1 MEEPLQAYPI
11 TTTLFIFISL
21 ITSSLAHT
29 KNLISCLTSNHVN
42 NFTLQSQPS
51 YYSFLNISIQN
62 LWFSQS
68 GYPKPIAIV
77 LPETKEHLGSVISCC
92 GQHGPFVI
100 RRSGGHSYE
109 GLSSIADETPF
120 VIIDMMNLNR
130 VDIDMDSL
138 TAWVEAGAT
147 LGETYHAIAMC
158 STLHG
163 FSAGSC
169 LTGGIGGHIS
179 GGGFGLLSRKH
190 GLAADN
196 LVDAVLVNSNGQFL
210 DCKLMGEDVF
220 WTIRGGGGGVW
231 GAVYAWK
238 IKLLPVLEIVTGFI
252 VSRPG
257 VRSQVANL
265 VLKWQLVA
273 PQLEDEFYLSVF
285 VGANLP
291 KTKTIGISAT
301 FKGLYLGPK
310 TSMLSILDRVFPE
323 SGCSRENAKRCPG
336 WNLFSTSPALKM
348 AAQLMH

>member
-1 MEEPLQAYPI
+1 
-11 TTTLFIFISL
+11 
-21 ITSSLAHT
+21 
-29 KNLISCLTSNHVN
+29 
-42 NFTLQSQPS
+42 
-51 YYSFLNISIQN
+51 
-62 LWFSQS
+62 
-68 GYPKPIAIV
+68 
-77 LPETKEHLGSVISCC
+77 
-92 GQHGPFVI
+92 
-100 RRSGGHSYE
+100 
-109 GLSSIADETPF
+109 
-120 VIIDMMNLNR
+120 MMNLNR
-130 VDIDMDSL
+130 VDIDIDSL

-169 LTGGIGGHIS
+169 LTVGIGGHIS

-196 LVDAVLVNSNGQFL
+196 VVDAVLVNSNGQFL
-210 DCKLMGEDVF
+210 DRKLMGEDVF
-220 WTIRGGGGGVW
+220 WTIRGGGGSVW

-257 VRSQVANL
+257 VRSQVTNL
-265 VLKWQLVA
+265 VHKWQLVA
-273 PQLEDEFYLSVF
+273 PQLEDGFYLSVF
-285 VGANLP
+285 DGANLP

-310 TSMLSILDRVFPE
+310 TSMLSILDRLFPE
-323 SGCSRENAKRCPG
+323 LGCSRENAKRCPG
-336 WNLFSTSPALKM
+336 SNLFSTSPALKM